1 MTTIE
6 KIKWLNRGIA
16 LGKMCRNLT
25 DGKRRQEADCG
36 TQDYEVEDVDGE
48 LEKTTEDIQ

>member
-1 MTTIE
+1 METIE

-25 DGKRRQEADCG
+25 EDKRGQEADCG
-36 TQDYEVEDVDGE
+36 TQDFDYEVKERRIYSND
-48 LEKTTEDIQ
+48 

>member
-1 MTTIE
+1 MEIIE

-25 DGKRRQEADCG
+25 DGKR
-36 TQDYEVEDVDGE
+36 V
-48 LEKTTEDIQ
+48 